1 MSCERKVVQVSKSL
15 LKKAALKRWK
25 SWETSVSFGSIAVVL
40 CCVSVTL
47 SLSLSLSLCLRL
59 SEIFFWCCL
68 GLLGSEDRISYLL
81 MFLNKKKSKNNLGPG
96 WVVQLQSG
104 NWGKIMV
111 PPACIGLG
119 RNSLEFFYSRNKIPI
134 MFSQIE
140 VSSYRPIY
148 KIKIK

>member
-25 SWETSVSFGSIAVVL
+25 SWETSVNFGSIAVVL
-40 CCVSVTL
+40 CCVVWMWL
-47 SLSLSLSLCLRL
+47 SLSVFVSLK
-59 SEIFFWCCL
+59 FFFFFFF
-68 GLLGSEDRISYLL
+68 L
-81 MFLNKKKSKNNLGPG
+81 MLFRFAWFWRRNFLFTYVFKQKNKSKNNLGPG
-96 WVVQLQSG
+96 WVVVQVQSG

-140 VSSYRPIY
+140 VSGLQKIY
-148 KIKIK
+148 I